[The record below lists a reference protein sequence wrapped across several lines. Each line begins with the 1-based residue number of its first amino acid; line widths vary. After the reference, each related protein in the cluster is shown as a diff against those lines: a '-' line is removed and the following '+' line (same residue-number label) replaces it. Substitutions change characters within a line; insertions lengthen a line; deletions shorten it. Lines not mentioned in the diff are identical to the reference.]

1 MTSPKKSQSQSSRA
15 HCYLRTQFKDSQRPA
30 KDLQKAY
37 SPLKEDPP
45 KLRHDT
51 NVLYIHVSGQLEW
64 QLLYIRRTFQNYGL
78 RIVEP
83 SQSCSCMCSF
93 MPLSIFLQYQNGV
106 ASNLQF
112 SFLAFHLFHISL
124 ECIIEHKIAVIL
136 RTFMYRA
143 FLK

>member
-37 SPLKEDPP
+37 SLLKEDAP

-64 QLLYIRRTFQNYGL
+64 QLLYIHVRRTFQNYGL
-78 RIVEP
+78 RIAEP
-83 SQSCSCMCSF
+83 SQSCSCVLSCLCQYSYSIRMVWLQIYNLLSQ
-93 MPLSIFLQYQNGV
+93 PSTYSIFP
-106 ASNLQF
+106 
-112 SFLAFHLFHISL
+112 
-124 ECIIEHKIAVIL
+124 CIIEHKIAVIL